1 MIRFWVVSE
10 PAPQVGTQPVGQ
22 LQADGPPPTLQPPEA
37 TPPPLMQPLQVQQM
51 PQLPL
56 PPGQILFQL
65 DGVLLLIQL
74 PVLLGI
80 FAPVPP
86 PQEDPQELSHHA
98 AAGSS
103 TSSARGAS

>member
-1 MIRFWVVSE
+1 MICFWVISE
-10 PAPQVGTQPVGQ
+10 PAPQVGMQAVGQ
-22 LQADGPPPTLQPPEA
+22 PQADVLPEA
-37 TPPPLMQPLQVQQM
+37 TPPPPMQPLQAQQM
-51 PQLPL
+51 QQLPL

-65 DGVLLLIQL
+65 DGVVLLIQM

-86 PQEDPQELSHHA
+86 PQEDPQEPGHHA